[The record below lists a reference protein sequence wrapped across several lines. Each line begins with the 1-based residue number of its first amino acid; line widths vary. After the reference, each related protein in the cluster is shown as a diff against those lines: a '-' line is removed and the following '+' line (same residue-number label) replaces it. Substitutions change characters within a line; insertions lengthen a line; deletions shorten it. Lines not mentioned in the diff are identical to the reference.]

1 MSAHTPASKPLSLSP
16 RMTVSLARLLT
27 LGGAVSLIACAGGNG
42 PAQQGGVTTIAPTPT
57 SKEDRI
63 DFTRQLREQLS
74 LTPAEIKG
82 LQFYLS
88 KPITLTRELS
98 SGERSVSHGKLV
110 TKDGK
115 QVEEVDVLD
124 GTPGVALD
132 VGDDGNTIDVSFE
145 KGTKLRFTGFSFT
158 LLADAWGG
166 KDGAGKITFDGRVY
180 DAIDHSYLA
189 HLVIDRQAVAK
200 IETQRRVLKGVRV
213 DTTSKS

>member
-1 MSAHTPASKPLSLSP
+1 TAKAGWAGGPAEPPEPAHRRPVPFVHHTELRRLRPMSEHTAASQPFSP
-16 RMTVSLARLLT
+16 RTTLILARLVT
-27 LGGAVSLIACAGGNG
+27 LGGAVSLIASAACAGGAG

-98 SGERSVSHGKLV
+98 SGERTVSHGKLV

-124 GTPGVALD
+124 G
-132 VGDDGNTIDVSFE
+132 
-145 KGTKLRFTGFSFT
+145 
-158 LLADAWGG
+158 
-166 KDGAGKITFDGRVY
+166 
-180 DAIDHSYLA
+180 
-189 HLVIDRQAVAK
+189 
-200 IETQRRVLKGVRV
+200 
-213 DTTSKS
+213 